1 MYINAV
7 GELNST
13 MVQEQKQRQL
23 ICFFGYLPA
32 LFASP
37 ADNISG
43 FKASPSS
50 CS

>member
-1 MYINAV
+1 MYINKIC
-7 GELNST
+7 ELNCT
-13 MVQEQKQRQL
+13 MVQEQTHSQL
-23 ICFFGYLPA
+23 ICFLGYLPA